1 MTTFINYMRTF
12 DLDTIRM
19 LAESESDLVTY
30 YIDALTV
37 YDKYRDELWEWLC
50 KTTDNADPG
59 LTPISAMNFSRASCH
74 EKFITD
80 FVNYI
85 AMLVA
90 QEIIE
95 EIKKSKNDDHIR
107 WVKENYPED

>member
-1 MTTFINYMRTF
+1 MTTFINYMRTL
-12 DLDTIRM
+12 DVDTINS
-19 LAESESDLVTY
+19 LAEGEYDIATCYSE
-30 YIDALTV
+30 ALPV

-50 KTTDNADPG
+50 ETTKNADPG

-74 EKFITD
+74 KEFITD

-90 QEIIE
+90 QEIIAGFTL
-95 EIKKSKNDDHIR
+95 
-107 WVKENYPED
+107 VY